1 MVVKKGYPECIV
13 QFGKAKKHVSVPG
26 QSTAHKSLLR
36 IFRKEFRCIRLI
48 PFSINTDQRLKQ
60 ECVQPN
66 SKSFGIQL
74 QKEESCIIRSKI
86 KTRNIKKKKKKST
99 GLYLSLED
107 PHSLP
112 TEQITK

>member
-13 QFGKAKKHVSVPG
+13 QFSKAKKHVSVPG
-26 QSTAHKSLLR
+26 QSTAHESLLR

-48 PFSINTDQRLKQ
+48 PFSVNTDQHLKQ

-66 SKSFGIQL
+66 WKSFGIQL
-74 QKEESCIIRSKI
+74 QKGESCIIRSKI
-86 KTRNIKKKKKKST
+86 KTRNIKKKKKST